1 MSWPRILRLRTI
13 KVIERD
19 GALRVTF
26 EVRDA
31 AGCEFLAYATALPS
45 GTLVDLQA
53 SDVDRTGTTGRPVV
67 DELIAERVRQQ
78 FSHARAGGVIR
89 EFDRRREGRA
99 Q

>member
-13 KVIERD
+13 EVLERD

-31 AGCEFLAYATALPS
+31 AGCEFLAYATARPS

-53 SDVDRTGTTGRPVV
+53 SDNDRAGTTGRPVV
-67 DELIAERVRQQ
+67 DELIAERVRRRLA
-78 FSHARAGGVIR
+78 HARAGGVIR
-89 EFDRRREGRA
+89 EFDRRQGRA
-99 Q
+99 R